1 MDGGDRVT
9 TVSWPGLAVSLLL
22 VAVAAGVSLLWRLG
36 LERSVV
42 WAAARALV
50 QLLLVGGVL
59 VLLLEPGVSVWWS
72 WLWVAAMIA
81 YAAWTAHRRAP
92 SIPGLVP
99 VAGAAFLAAAAVTML
114 VLFGLQVFPLTARTL
129 VPMAGLIIG
138 NAMTSTVL
146 AGNRLQE
153 EFADK
158 RAEIEARLALGQSS
172 RDAARPYLRGVLRSA
187 LTPQIETTKATGL
200 VFLPGAMT
208 GLIIAGVP
216 PVQAVL
222 VQAVV
227 MFLVLA
233 AAATTTSVVALGLVR
248 RLFTADHRL
257 LPLARSR

>member
-1 MDGGDRVT
+1 MT
-9 TVSWPGLAVSLLL
+9 TVSPTGLAVSLVL
-22 VAVAAGVSLLWRLG
+22 VVVAALVSLAWRLG
-36 LERSVV
+36 LERSIL

-59 VLLLEPGVSVWWS
+59 VLLLAPGVSLWWS
-72 WLWVAAMIA
+72 WLWVAAMVA

-92 SIPGLVP
+92 SVPGLVP
-99 VAGAAFLAAAAVTML
+99 VAAAAFLAAGAVTLL
-114 VLFGLQVFPLTARTL
+114 VLFGLGVFPLGSRTL

-146 AGNRLQE
+146 AGRRLQE

-187 LTPQIETTKATGL
+187 LSPQIETTKATGL

-208 GLIIAGVP
+208 GLILAGVP
-216 PVQAVL
+216 PLQAVL

-233 AAATTTSVVALGLVR
+233 AAATTTSVVALGLTR
-248 RLFTADHRL
+248 RLFTPDQRL
-257 LPLARSR
+257 LALSRTG